1 MPKTGHARR
10 VLAPVLASGNG
21 GFATRGRSVRLRF
34 MCGPLRMTTNTCPP
48 YVASLSLSWAP
59 AAKLAL
65 AVGYGFVEFLQ
76 LELFSRFFP
85 KLSLGNLSYVSET
98 VRLKGNEGFMSKI

>member
-10 VLAPVLASGNG
+10 VLAPVLASENG

-34 MCGPLRMTTNTCPP
+34 TCGPLRMTTSTCPP
-48 YVASLSLSWAP
+48 YMASLSLSGAP

-76 LELFSRFFP
+76 WELFSIFFP

>member
-1 MPKTGHARR
+1 
-10 VLAPVLASGNG
+10 
-21 GFATRGRSVRLRF
+21 
-34 MCGPLRMTTNTCPP
+34 MTTNTCPP

-65 AVGYGFVEFLQ
+65 AVGYGFVEFLL
-76 LELFSRFFP
+76 LEPVSRYFP

-98 VRLKGNEGFMSKI
+98 VGLVQNEGFMSKI

>member
-1 MPKTGHARR
+1 
-10 VLAPVLASGNG
+10 
-21 GFATRGRSVRLRF
+21 
-34 MCGPLRMTTNTCPP
+34 MTTSTCPP
-48 YVASLSLSWAP
+48 YVASLSLSGAP

-76 LELFSRFFP
+76 LEMVSHFFP

>member
-1 MPKTGHARR
+1 
-10 VLAPVLASGNG
+10 
-21 GFATRGRSVRLRF
+21 
-34 MCGPLRMTTNTCPP
+34 MTTNTCPP

-65 AVGYGFVEFLQ
+65 AVYYGFVEFLQ
-76 LELFSRFFP
+76 WELFSIFFP

>member
-1 MPKTGHARR
+1 MA
-10 VLAPVLASGNG
+10 
-21 GFATRGRSVRLRF
+21 
-34 MCGPLRMTTNTCPP
+34 TNTCPP

-76 LELFSRFFP
+76 LESVSRFFA

-98 VRLKGNEGFMSKI
+98 VGLVHYEGFMSKI